1 MSPEISKHVFKEAVE
16 CGLLR
21 HGPDACRCAANAVP
35 GYERDDEF
43 SDVLIGAVRT

>member
-16 CGLLR
+16 CGLLQY
-21 HGPDACRCAANAVP
+21 GPNACGGAANAVP

-43 SDVLIGAVRT
+43 SDILIGAVRT